1 MGWFGS
7 ARREMARSAVATVLV
22 AVTTLVM
29 ASAAA
34 ASPGSYVLTAAT
46 NHGSSY
52 APTFTGNGFIG
63 VRIPATG
70 QGYAGGQVP
79 SQSELAGFYAKPTHP
94 AKVSDSVQ
102 QRANIPTWSTLLFG
116 DGSQTF
122 TSAGQTSGWRQSLNL
137 QTGVVTTSGT
147 WKAPD
152 GHTAAFSYQVFTDR
166 ADEHV
171 GLVQLQMTPAWTGS
185 ATVTDEIDG
194 SPAALTNQVTKG
206 FNPAE
211 RQDYVEVVTQGTR
224 IDAAVSSQL
233 ATSPNIVATPTEV
246 DATANQSIGQQLNFP
261 VVAGQTYTVTKF
273 VGVDDSQDTSD
284 PVSAAEAEASGAAA
298 AGTASLTAAND
309 AAWAALW
316 TGRIDVLGNPTLA
329 TDVNASEFYLWSSTR
344 DGVDWSISPA
354 GLSSNGYDGH
364 IFWDAETWM
373 YPSLLAQ
380 HPDLASGMN
389 AYRFNRLGAAQQH
402 AAATGYQGARFP
414 WESALDG
421 TEQIPPPVS
430 TNSEGL
436 YEQHITA
443 DIALAQWQ
451 YYLVTGDR
459 AWLASQGWPVLSGA
473 ANFWASKA
481 TRAANG
487 SYHIDNVT
495 GPDEENPDVNDEVY
509 TLVAAKTTLQ
519 DAIQAAQAVG
529 QPAPASW
536 SAVANGLAI
545 STSRVNRMRIYKEFS
560 GYRSQLVKQADV
572 TLVQYPWLYPMPASV
587 AANDLNFYVPR
598 TDPGGP
604 SMSDAVNSIDTSAL
618 GTPGCSSFVYTE
630 RSYQPFIRDQ
640 FDQFSETKYGGA
652 FTFMTGIGGFLQEFL
667 YGYSGLRWQ
676 GGDVSLAPSLTHQ
689 LSGLVLR
696 NLSWRGRVFTVS
708 IGQGSTT
715 VTLESGPPL
724 PVRTASG
731 LHQVSVGQSL
741 RIPTARPDL
750 KKTSDAVRCQPAR
763 ASNSEPGA
771 PALAAVDGS
780 PATDWQPVRLPATF
794 TAPLAR
800 GHRVI
805 RRVTVVW
812 GRLWPGV
819 KQPNVPPAPG
829 PVKTLRASSYTIQV
843 SQNGHT
849 WQTVA
854 RVTGVT
860 KRVTDTFR
868 FGRLHARFIRL
879 RLTKRSQRPIKPTKN
894 NKNPPPTTPMLMELT
909 VTS

>member
-1 MGWFGS
+1 MRWL
-7 ARREMARSAVATVLV
+7 ALV
-22 AVTTLVM
+22 CAAALLLTT

-34 ASPGSYVLTAAT
+34 AAGPGGSYVLTAT
-46 NHGSSY
+46 THRGPTY

-63 VRIPATG
+63 VRVPASG
-70 QGYAGGQVP
+70 QGYAGGTIP

-94 AKVSDSVQ
+94 QKVSDAVQ

-116 DGSQTF
+116 DGSQVFST
-122 TSAGQTSGWRQSLNL
+122 TTGTTTGWRQSLDL

-171 GLVQLQMTPAWTGS
+171 GVVELELTPRWSGN

-194 SPAALTNQVTKG
+194 TPAALTDQVTKG
-206 FNPAE
+206 FNATQD
-211 RQDYVEVVTQGTR
+211 QDYVEVVTQTTG
-224 IDAAVSSQL
+224 IDAAISSRL
-233 ATSPNIVATPTEV
+233 ALSPNVVASPTEV
-246 DATANQSIGQQLNFP
+246 DDTASQSIGQQLTFP
-261 VVAGQTYTVTKF
+261 VVAGETYDVTKF
-273 VGVDDSQDTSD
+273 VGVDDSQDTAD
-284 PVSAAEAEASGAAA
+284 PVSSAQAEAAA
-298 AGTASLTAAND
+298 AASAGAGAVTAAND

-316 TGRIDVLGNPTLA
+316 NGRIDVLGNPALA

-344 DGVDWSISPA
+344 DGVDWSVSPA
-354 GLSSNGYDGH
+354 GLSSNGYNGH

-373 YPSLLAQ
+373 YPALLAQ
-380 HPDLASGMN
+380 HPDLAAGMN
-389 AYRFNRLGAAQQH
+389 AYRYNRLAAAQQH

-421 TEQIPPPVS
+421 TEQIPPPPSV
-430 TNSEGL
+430 NSEGL

-459 AWLASQGWPVLSGA
+459 TWLADQGWPVISGA
-473 ANFWASKA
+473 AAFWASKA
-481 TRAANG
+481 TRAPNG
-487 SYHIDNVT
+487 TYHLDHVT
-495 GPDEENPDVNDEVY
+495 GPDEENPDVNDEIY

-519 DAIQAAQAVG
+519 DAIQAAQVLG
-529 QPAPASW
+529 QAAPPSW
-536 SAVANGLAI
+536 SAVAQGLAI
-545 STSRVNRMRIYKEFS
+545 KTSRVDKTLIYKEFD
-560 GYRSQLVKQADV
+560 GYRAQLVKQADV

-587 AANDLNFYVPR
+587 ARNDLSFYVPR

-630 RSYQPFIRDQ
+630 RSYQPFIRDV

-676 GGDVSLAPSLTHQ
+676 ANDVGLAPSLTKQ
-689 LSGLVLR
+689 LTGVVLH

-708 IGQGSTT
+708 VGQRTTT
-715 VTLESGPPL
+715 VTLQSGAPMPVSTPRGMEVLTAGQPL
-724 PVRTASG
+724 
-731 LHQVSVGQSL
+731 Q
-741 RIPTARPDL
+741 IPTARPDL
-750 KKTSDAVRCQPAR
+750 RATADVVRCQPAR
-763 ASNSEPGA
+763 ASNAEPGA

-780 PATDWQPVRLPATF
+780 SATDWQAARLPATF
-794 TAPLAR
+794 TVPLGRASR
-800 GHRVI
+800 RIG
-805 RRVTVVW
+805 RVTVVW

-819 KQPNVPPAPG
+819 KKPNVPPAPG
-829 PVKTLRASSYTIQV
+829 PVKTLRASSYSVQV
-843 SQNGHT
+843 SLNGRT
-849 WQTVA
+849 WRTVA
-854 RVTGVT
+854 SVTGVRT
-860 KRVTDTFR
+860 RITDV
-868 FGRLHARFIRL
+868 LHFSPVRARYIRL
-879 RLTKRSQRPIKPTKN
+879 RLTKGGLKPIKKTKT

-909 VTS
+909 VTR